1 VKSTGK
7 ILRYQLRDVIR
18 GRWILVYTLVF
29 LLMTDVLFRFGG
41 SGERVVLSL
50 MNVVL
55 LLVPLVSIIF
65 GTMYLYHAREFIVML
80 LAQPVDRTSLFL
92 GLYGGMAIPLAG
104 SYAVG
109 VGLPFLWHAGGGG
122 GVGSALGVLL
132 LTGVLLTCAFTAL
145 AFLVAVL
152 FEDRAKGFGAA
163 VLVWL
168 LAAVVYDGVI
178 LLVVTSLWRYP
189 LERPLLVLTMLNPID
204 LGRVFLLLQF
214 DIAALMGYTGAV
226 FNRFFGS
233 AVGKG
238 LALTVLVAWSVVPLL
253 VGLRRFRMKDF

>member
-1 VKSTGK
+1 VKNAGK

-18 GRWILVYTLVF
+18 GRWILAYTLIF
-29 LLMTDVLFRFGG
+29 LLVTDVLFRFGG
-41 SGERVVLSL
+41 SGDRVVLSL

-104 SYAVG
+104 GYVVG
-109 VGLPFLWHAGGGG
+109 VGLPFLWHAGGGVDSAV
-122 GVGSALGVLL
+122 GVML

-152 FEDRAKGFGAA
+152 FEDRAKGFGTA

-168 LAAVVYDGVI
+168 LAAVVYDGVV
-178 LLVVTSLWRYP
+178 LMVVTTLWRYP
-189 LERPLLVLTMLNPID
+189 LERPLLALTMLNPID
-204 LGRVFLLLQF
+204 LGRVLLLLQF

-226 FNRFFGS
+226 FQRFFGTWLGLTV
-233 AVGKG
+233 AFAA
-238 LALTVLVAWSVVPLL
+238 LALWTVLPFLL
-253 VGLRRFRMKDF
+253 GLRRFRLKDF

>member
-1 VKSTGK
+1 VKNAGK

-18 GRWILVYTLVF
+18 GRWILAYTLIF
-29 LLMTDVLFRFGG
+29 LLVTDVLFRFGG
-41 SGERVVLSL
+41 SGDRVVLSL

-104 SYAVG
+104 GYVVG
-109 VGLPFLWHAGGGG
+109 VGLPFLWHAGGGIDSAV
-122 GVGSALGVLL
+122 GVML

-168 LAAVVYDGVI
+168 LAAVVYDGVV
-178 LLVVTSLWRYP
+178 LMVVTTLWRYP
-189 LERPLLVLTMLNPID
+189 LERPLLALTMLNPID
-204 LGRVFLLLQF
+204 LGRVLLLLQF

-226 FNRFFGS
+226 FQRFFGTWLGLTV
-233 AVGKG
+233 AFAA
-238 LALTVLVAWSVVPLL
+238 LALWTVLPFLL
-253 VGLRRFRMKDF
+253 GLRRFRLKDF

>member
-1 VKSTGK
+1 MKNAGK
-7 ILRYQLRDVIR
+7 ILRYQLRDIIR
-18 GRWILVYTLVF
+18 GRWIVVYTLVF

-41 SGERVVLSL
+41 SGDRVVLSL

-104 SYAVG
+104 SFVVG
-109 VGLPFLWHAGGGG
+109 VGLPFLWHAGSGIGT
-122 GVGSALGVLL
+122 ALGVLL
-132 LTGVLLTCAFTAL
+132 LTGVLLTCAFTAV

-168 LAAVVYDGVI
+168 LAAVVYDGVV
-178 LLVVTSLWRYP
+178 LLVVTTLWRYP
-189 LERPLLVLTMLNPID
+189 LERPLLALTMLNPID
-204 LGRVFLLLQF
+204 LGRVLLLLQF

-226 FNRFFGS
+226 FSRFFGS
-233 AVGKG
+233 ALGKG
-238 LALTVLVAWSVVPLL
+238 LALSALVAWSALPFLA
-253 VGLRRFRMKDF
+253 GLHRFRMKDF

>member
-1 VKSTGK
+1 MKSTGK

-41 SGERVVLSL
+41 SGDRVVLSL

-104 SYAVG
+104 GYAVG
-109 VGLPFLWHAGGGG
+109 VGLPFLWHAGGGA
-122 GVGSALGVLL
+122 GSALGVLL

-168 LAAVVYDGVI
+168 LAAVVYDGIV
-178 LLVVTSLWRYP
+178 LMVVTTLWRYP
-189 LERPLLVLTMLNPID
+189 LERPLLALTMLNPID
-204 LGRVFLLLQF
+204 LGRVLLLLQF
-214 DIAALMGYTGAV
+214 DIAALMGYTGAI

-238 LALTVLVAWSVVPLL
+238 LALTVLVAWSVLPLL

>member
-1 VKSTGK
+1 MKSAGK

-18 GRWILVYTLVF
+18 GRWIVAYAVLF
-29 LLMTDVLFRFGG
+29 LLATDLLFRFGG
-41 SGERVVLSL
+41 SGDRVILSL

-55 LLVPLVSIIF
+55 LVVPLVSIIF

-104 SYAVG
+104 GYVVG
-109 VGLPFLWHAGGGG
+109 VGLPFLWHAGS
-122 GVGSALGVLL
+122 GVGWALGVLL
-132 LTGVLLTCAFTAL
+132 LTGVLLTGAFTAM

-168 LAAVVYDGVI
+168 LAAVVYDGVV
-178 LLVVTSLWRYP
+178 LLAVTTLWRYP
-189 LERPLLVLTMLNPID
+189 LERPLLALTMLNPID
-204 LGRVFLLLQF
+204 LGRVILLLQF

-226 FNRFFGS
+226 FQRFFGTWLGLTV
-233 AVGKG
+233 AFGA
-238 LALTVLVAWSVVPLL
+238 LALWTTLPFLL
-253 VGLRRFRMKDF
+253 GLRRFRLKDF

>member
-1 VKSTGK
+1 VKNAGK

-18 GRWILVYTLVF
+18 GRWILAYTLIF
-29 LLMTDVLFRFGG
+29 LLVTDVLFRFGG
-41 SGERVVLSL
+41 SGDRVVLSL

-55 LLVPLVSIIF
+55 LLVPLVSIMF

-104 SYAVG
+104 GYVVG
-109 VGLPFLWHAGGGG
+109 VGLPFLWHAGGGIDSAV
-122 GVGSALGVLL
+122 GVML

-168 LAAVVYDGVI
+168 LAAVVYDGVV
-178 LLVVTSLWRYP
+178 LLVVTTLWRYP
-189 LERPLLVLTMLNPID
+189 LERPLLALTMLNPID
-204 LGRVFLLLQF
+204 LGRVLLLLQF

-226 FNRFFGS
+226 FQRFFGTWLGLTV
-233 AVGKG
+233 AFAA
-238 LALTVLVAWSVVPLL
+238 LALWTALPFLL
-253 VGLRRFRMKDF
+253 GLRRFRLKDF

>member
-1 VKSTGK
+1 MKSAGK
-7 ILRYQLRDVIR
+7 ILRYQLRDVVR
-18 GRWILVYTLVF
+18 GRWIVAYTLIF
-29 LLMTDVLFRFGG
+29 LLATDVLFRFGG
-41 SGERVVLSL
+41 SGDRVVLSL

-65 GTMYLYHAREFIVML
+65 GTMYLYHAREFIILL

-104 SYAVG
+104 GYAVG
-109 VGLPFLWHAGGGG
+109 VSLPFLWHAGAGAGP
-122 GVGSALGVLL
+122 ALAVLL
-132 LTGVLLTCAFTAL
+132 LTGVLLTCAFIAL

-152 FEDRAKGFGAA
+152 FEDRAKGLGAA

-168 LAAVVYDGVI
+168 LAAVVYDGVVL
-178 LLVVTSLWRYP
+178 LLVTTLWRYP

-204 LGRVFLLLQF
+204 LGRVLLLLQF

-233 AVGKG
+233 VIGKG
-238 LALTVLVAWSVVPLL
+238 LALTALVTWSALPFL
-253 VGLRRFRMKDF
+253 VGLYRFRMKDF